1 MKLILL
7 SGGSGKRLWPLSNDA
22 RSKQFLRVLE
32 GPEGRMES
40 MVERVWRQLGE
51 SGVRDSA
58 YIATGQAQEEL
69 LRAHVGPE
77 VPLIVEPCRRDTFPA
92 IALSAVYLY
101 SIVGVSLEE
110 TVAVLPVDPY
120 VEDEF
125 FRRVGELE
133 AVIRR
138 TGCDMAL
145 MGVTPTYP
153 SAKYGYIVP
162 EPDTGQNVADA
173 EDADGLRDCRV
184 PEGLSAEKS
193 NASEGASA
201 LPEQLAGFAVPGTGD
216 SASRRVRRFTEKPD
230 ETTAAALIA
239 EGALW
244 NCGVFAFKLGYLIQL
259 LIDRGLPIHY
269 DGLREQ
275 YDRLAKTSF
284 DYEVV
289 ERAAHIEVLGYDGY
303 WKDLGTWNTL
313 TEEMKTPLL
322 GEGRTTEDCHNT
334 HVLNELGIPIMVLGL
349 SDVVVAASPD
359 GILVADKAASP
370 RIKEALRD
378 DERRP
383 MYEERRWGHY
393 LVLDQTRHEDGS
405 SAITKRVCLA
415 AGRNFSYH
423 YHTDRSEVW
432 TVLSGRGEMILDG
445 AFRIL
450 QAGDVA
456 IIPARAAHTLRAH
469 TEMQLIEVQRGVRLV
484 EEDIVRL
491 GKEWSTITQI

>member
-162 EPDTGQNVADA
+162 EPDAAQDAAVTQGRGEQESPGATPSESPLWGQMRDAADA
-173 EDADGLRDCRV
+173 AEATETELTADNG
-184 PEGLSAEKS
+184 
-193 NASEGASA
+193 
-201 LPEQLAGFAVPGTGD
+201 
-216 SASRRVRRFTEKPD
+216 ASRRVRRFTEKPD
-230 ETTAAALIA
+230 ETTAATLIA

-259 LIDRGLPIHY
+259 LIDRELPIHY

-275 YDRLAKTSF
+275 YERLAKTSF

-289 ERAAHIEVLGYDGY
+289 EQAAHIEALRYDGY

-322 GEGRTTEDCHNT
+322 GEGRTTEDCRNT
-334 HVLNELGIPIMVLGL
+334 HVINELGIPIMVLGL
-349 SDVVVAASPD
+349 SDIVVAASPD

-393 LVLDQTRHEDGS
+393 LVLDQMRHDDGT
-405 SAITKRVCLA
+405 SAMTKRVCLA

-432 TVLSGRGEMILDG
+432 TVLSGRGEMILG
-445 AFRIL
+445 GTSRIL